1 MSAADTWT
9 QGNEEY
15 LSAALRW
22 LRLRFA
28 RRADG
33 GVSVSVAV
41 PSPPEVAPTSDETI
55 ERKRR
60 RFRAPPA
67 AAPDSGAE
75 QLIALPPASEPSASE
90 AEAEA
95 AAAMSAAE
103 AAMDIPPALIILSQR
118 FGLTRF
124 EQDLLLLCVA
134 TELDPR
140 VPALCGH
147 AQADARMAYPTFALA
162 FNLFDEATWK
172 PVLPDRPLR
181 QFSLIEI
188 FQSPGTPLTAS
199 ALRADE
205 RVVSFVKGITY
216 LDDRL
221 TPLLVSLDVAAA
233 ADDDPPPS
241 HQELVDRILAE
252 LEQQPPDAPSP
263 VVQLLGPD
271 AVTKQLVARQV
282 SDALSLPLY
291 RLPSELLPRDPAELE
306 RLARL
311 WQRESLLVPAA
322 LYLDGAGAA
331 QDAQPSP
338 VARLLSRSAGPL
350 TFVDTTDVLHPYGR
364 PNVVVDVQRP
374 TREEQESA
382 WQGTLGADSPEV
394 AASLAGQFSLNVTAI
409 QRIAASARSGPP
421 EQPFAE
427 RVWSGALIE
436 TRRGLDVLAQRIDAK
451 ATWDDIVLPEAQ
463 LHLLRRIADQVAQ
476 RSRVYETWGFA
487 RKTARGLGI
496 NALFAGPSGT
506 GKTMAAEVIANDL
519 RLNLYRIDLSAV
531 VNKYIGETEKN
542 LARLFE
548 GAEAGGA
555 VLFFDEADA
564 LFGKRT
570 EIRDSHDRYAN
581 IEINYLLQ
589 RMEAYQGLAIL
600 ATNMK
605 SALDSAFVRRL
616 RFVVNFPYPS
626 LAERTLI
633 WQRVFPAEAQ
643 TEQLDYERLGKLN
656 FSGGNVF
663 TVAMNAAFLA
673 AQAGTPITMAHV
685 LESARAETRKLDLPV
700 NEHDFEDRPK
710 AVSA

>member
-1 MSAADTWT
+1 MSAADMWT
-9 QGNEEY
+9 RGNEEY
-15 LSAALRW
+15 LSAALAW
-22 LRLRFA
+22 VRLRFA
-28 RRADG
+28 RRAEG
-33 GVSVSVAV
+33 GAPLAVAV
-41 PSPPEVAPTSDETI
+41 SPPSEVVRVADEPRA
-55 ERKRR
+55 RKRR
-60 RFRAPPA
+60 HFRAPPA
-67 AAPDSGAE
+67 DVPDVVVE
-75 QLIALPPASEPSASE
+75 PMIALPPASEPSPSE
-90 AEAEA
+90 AEAAA

-103 AAMDIPPALIILSQR
+103 AAMEIPPALVILSQR

-124 EQDLLLLCVA
+124 EQDLLLLCIA

-140 VPALCGH
+140 VPALCAQ
-147 AQADARMAYPTFALA
+147 AQADARAAYPTFALA

-181 QFSLIEI
+181 QLSLIEI

-205 RVVSFVKGITY
+205 RIVSFVKGITY

-221 TPLLVSLDVAAA
+221 TPLLVALDVPAAGS
-233 ADDDPPPS
+233 DDPPPS
-241 HQELVDRILAE
+241 HKGLVDRILAE
-252 LEQQPPDAPSP
+252 VHQQPPDAPSP

-271 AVTKQLVARQV
+271 AVSKQLVARQV
-282 SDALSLPLY
+282 ADATGLPLY

-322 LYLDGAGAA
+322 LYVDGAGATH
-331 QDAQPSP
+331 DGQPAP
-338 VARLLSRSAGPL
+338 IARLLSRSAGPL
-350 TFVDTTDVLHPYGR
+350 TFVDATDVLHPYGR
-364 PNVVVDVQRP
+364 PTIVVDVQRP
-374 TREEQESA
+374 TREEQERA
-382 WQGTLGADSPEV
+382 WLGTLGGESPET
-394 AASLAGQFSLNVTAI
+394 AALLAGQFSLNVTSI
-409 QRIAASARSGPP
+409 QRITASARSGSP
-421 EQPFAE
+421 EEPFAD

-436 TRRGLDVLAQRIDAK
+436 TRRGLDALAQRIDAK
-451 ATWDDIVLPEAQ
+451 ATWDDIVLPEVQ
-463 LHLLRRIADQVAQ
+463 IDLLRRIADQVAQ

-506 GKTMAAEVIANDL
+506 GKTMAAEVIANHL

-605 SALDSAFVRRL
+605 SLLDGAFVRRL

-626 LAERTLI
+626 LSERTLI
-633 WQRVFPAEAQ
+633 WERVFPAEAQ
-643 TEQLDYERLGKLN
+643 TEGLDYERLGKLN

-673 AQAGTPITMAHV
+673 AQAGSPITMAHV

-700 NEHDFEDRPK
+700 NEHDFDDRPS
-710 AVSA
+710 AVRA

>member
-1 MSAADTWT
+1 MSEPADWA
-9 QGNEEY
+9 QRNGEY
-15 LSAALRW
+15 LAAALAW

-28 RRADG
+28 ERADERP
-33 GVSVSVAV
+33 GV
-41 PSPPEVAPTSDETI
+41 EVVVRPWEEEAASYDDTV

-60 RFRAPPA
+60 RFRASPA
-67 AAPDSGAE
+67 AAPELGAE
-75 QLIALPPASEPSASE
+75 PVLALPPASEPSPRE
-90 AEAEA
+90 AEARA
-95 AAAMSAAE
+95 AAAMHAAE
-103 AAMDIPPALIILSQR
+103 AAMDVPPALIILSRR

-134 TELDPR
+134 TELDPGISS
-140 VPALCGH
+140 LCGQ
-147 AQADARMAYPTFALA
+147 AQGDARVAYPTFALA
-162 FNLFDEATWK
+162 FNLFDEVSWE
-172 PVLPDRPLR
+172 PVLPERPLR
-181 QFSLIEI
+181 HFSLIEI
-188 FQSPGTPLTAS
+188 SHSPGTPLTAS
-199 ALRADE
+199 ALSADE
-205 RVVSFVKGITY
+205 RIVSFVKGVTY

-221 TPLLVSLDVAAA
+221 TPLLVALDIPAA
-233 ADDDPPPS
+233 ADDAPPPS

-252 LEQQPPDAPSP
+252 LRQQPDATTP
-263 VVQLLGPD
+263 VVQMLGPD
-271 AVTKQLVARQV
+271 AVTKQLVAREV
-282 SDALSLPLY
+282 ANASGLPLY
-291 RLPSELLPRDPAELE
+291 RLPSELLPREPTELE

-311 WQRESLLVPAA
+311 WQRESLLVRAA
-322 LYLDGAGAA
+322 LYLDGAGGSH
-331 QDAQPSP
+331 DTQPAP
-338 VARLLSRSAGPL
+338 IARLLSRAGPL
-350 TFVDTTDVLHPYGR
+350 TFVDTTEVLHPYGR
-364 PNVVVDVQRP
+364 PNIVVDVQRP
-374 TREEQESA
+374 TRDEQERA
-382 WQGTLGADSPEV
+382 WQAALGTESPET
-394 AASLAGQFSLNVTAI
+394 AASLAGQFSLNVTSI
-409 QRIAASARSGPP
+409 QRIAASARTGPP
-421 EQPFAE
+421 ERPLPE

-436 TRRGLDVLAQRIDAK
+436 TRRGLDALAQRIDAK
-451 ATWDDIVLPEAQ
+451 ATWDDIVLPPAQ
-463 LHLLRRIADQVAQ
+463 LQLLHRIADQVAQ
-476 RSRVYETWGFA
+476 RSRVYETWGFG

-542 LARLFE
+542 LARLFD

-616 RFVVNFPYPS
+616 RFVVNLPYPT
-626 LAERTLI
+626 LAERKRI
-633 WQRVFPAEAQ
+633 WERVFPAEAQ
-643 TEQLDYERLGKLN
+643 TDGLDFDRLGKLN

-673 AQAGTPITMAHV
+673 AQAGTAITMAHV
-685 LESARAETRKLDLPV
+685 LEAARAETHKLDLPV

-710 AVSA
+710 ALRA